1 VTLDP
6 TTTQLANQIKKLSVF
21 PCLATLRPEDS
32 ETSGTGLVA
41 SALWQVIQVAAGMS
55 WKPSILFA
63 DFSTLPDL
71 DRTAGGNPTEEL
83 ENRDR
88 RTNAE
93 IPLPNSQ
100 FSTPNFQALIQ
111 YIQTAGFRGSIAP
124 CWTEVLQQLQYQSV
138 DLVLLC
144 LGDGPSESPA
154 MLQALSNLRQ
164 MAVKRPILVWDYRS
178 AVNSESEAIDF
189 MLQEVSAKILP
200 SSLSAAQLLDRIQQT
215 LLTHS
220 SCGK

>member
-1 VTLDP
+1 
-6 TTTQLANQIKKLSVF
+6 
-21 PCLATLRPEDS
+21 
-32 ETSGTGLVA
+32 
-41 SALWQVIQVAAGMS
+41 
-55 WKPSILFA
+55 
-63 DFSTLPDL
+63 
-71 DRTAGGNPTEEL
+71 
-83 ENRDR
+83 
-88 RTNAE
+88 
-93 IPLPNSQ
+93 
-100 FSTPNFQALIQ
+100 LIQ

-144 LGDGPSESPA
+144 LRDAPSESSA

-189 MLQEVSAKILP
+189 LLQEVSAKILP
-200 SSLSAAQLLDRIQQT
+200 SSLSAAQLLDKIQQT

-220 SCGK
+220 SC